1 MTDKFK
7 GKYRILCEY
16 DQATKDFPRKLDGSY
31 EDTDCYI
38 SCQYGNKIFHKG
50 RDVLIA
56 YIPSIGRGHNIIK
69 AINDIDPNIIINIEE
84 TSIEI
89 LFEFKY
95 KDSDIVIPLLKPKTS
110 GANISP
116 FSNKNRYK
124 NKDFSIPD
132 EEIVRYKEIVAKI
145 PQGML
150 LSLSKWTVSFLQ
162 SLVTRKQPW
171 DKIKADMILKGLG
184 NKEYI
189 YSIGKWNTYIKYLE
203 EKTNN
208 INEKGDRD

>member
-31 EDTDCYI
+31 EDADCYI

-50 RDVLIA
+50 RDILIA
-56 YIPSIGRGHNIIK
+56 YVPSIGRGHNIIK

-95 KDSDIVIPLLKPKTS
+95 KDSDRVIPLLKPKTS

-116 FSNKNRYK
+116 FSSKNRYK

-162 SLVTRKQPW
+162 SLATRKQPW

-189 YSIGKWNTYIKYLE
+189 YSIGKWDLYIKYLKD
-203 EKTNN
+203 KTNN
-208 INEKGDRD
+208 INGKGDRD

>member
-1 MTDKFK
+1 M
-7 GKYRILCEY
+7 
-16 DQATKDFPRKLDGSY
+16 
-31 EDTDCYI
+31 
-38 SCQYGNKIFHKG
+38 
-50 RDVLIA
+50 
-56 YIPSIGRGHNIIK
+56 
-69 AINDIDPNIIINIEE
+69 
-84 TSIEI
+84 
-89 LFEFKY
+89 
-95 KDSDIVIPLLKPKTS
+95 
-110 GANISP
+110 
-116 FSNKNRYK
+116 
-124 NKDFSIPD
+124 
-132 EEIVRYKEIVAKI
+132 AKI

-162 SLVTRKQPW
+162 SLATRKQPW